1 MSNKQLRIVKLSG
14 ENFKRLNAVEL
25 SPEDGLTV
33 IGGENMQGKSSVL
46 DLVKWLLG
54 GKKQL
59 PADPVRH
66 GADMA
71 SGTLDLGDII
81 ISRSVTTDGKER
93 VSIKSKDGKA
103 FARPESMLQALV
115 SPLSFDAL
123 EFERDTQ
130 LGRLESLR
138 MLLGLDFAEHD
149 RDRTAKFD
157 TRTDVNREAKRLKG
171 ELQDAPYYDG
181 APEQEVS
188 ATTIL
193 AELEKARV
201 TNAENQRK
209 RDAVEAM
216 RDEFRRLNAERD
228 AVDKAESEDTERTEK
243 ATTAKINALGKEERK
258 ELDRIES
265 EAKVKREVIA
275 ATLKQSTEDGKKL
288 SAEAKTLKD
297 LPTDE
302 LETLAK
308 SAEENSAKTR
318 ANARHKTLTDSHD
331 ELQAQ
336 SDALTSELTEMDAAR
351 SKAISEADYPVEG
364 LVMGADG
371 VMLGGVPFE
380 QASQA
385 ERLKA
390 SIAIGC
396 AMNPDLKV
404 ILSPDGCRMTPKS
417 RALLAKLATEAGV
430 QVILEIAGEAE
441 DCHLVIENG
450 AVKT

>member
-149 RDRTAKFD
+149 RERTAKFD
-157 TRTDVNREAKRLKG
+157 TRTDINREAKRLKG

-181 APEQEVS
+181 APEAEVS

-193 AELEKARV
+193 AELEAARV

-209 RDAVEAM
+209 RDAVEAG
-216 RDEFRRLNAERD
+216 RAEFKRLKAERKSVDEEED
-228 AVDKAESEDTERTEK
+228 ADITRTKKA
-243 ATTAKINALGKEERK
+243 A
-258 ELDRIES
+258 
-265 EAKVKREVIA
+265 EAKRDAADSEEQEEIERVSIAAEEKREAIEKSISEVVA
-275 ATLKQSTEDGKKL
+275 GGKKL
-288 SAEAKTLKD
+288 AEDAVALKD

-318 ANARHKTLTDSHD
+318 ANARHKTLTDSHA
-331 ELQAQ
+331 ELQGQA
-336 SDALTSELTEMDAAR
+336 DALTSELTEMDTAR
-351 SKAISEADYPVEG
+351 AKAISEADYPVEG